1 MLKVESMADKRIGII
16 GLGRMGSAMA
26 RRLGEHGFLVTG
38 WTRSGLSSDKAA
50 TLGITAAPS
59 LASLCQSS
67 DILILAL
74 LDDAAVHSVL
84 DELAA
89 AAPKGKL
96 IVDTSTVSPQTLRSR
111 AEQFAP
117 SDAALLDAPISG
129 GPDMVLAGKVGLYI
143 GGREE
148 DYRRFLPVAE
158 VLSDRIHH
166 VGGLGDGASAKLV
179 NNMMLMGLWQSM
191 KEALQLGGKAG
202 LSRGKMIEILSGS
215 PAASPAMKARLPVV
229 LGESSAVGFPVS
241 GVVKDARV
249 VRDLAATLGIAI
261 PAIAASLASFEATVE
276 AGYGEADLAT
286 MVRLAAETN

>member
-1 MLKVESMADKRIGII
+1 MADKRIGII

-26 RRLGEHGFLVTG
+26 RRLGDHGLHVTG
-38 WTRSGLSSDKAA
+38 WTRSGLPPDQAA
-50 TLGITAAPS
+50 AMGIESAPD

-67 DILILAL
+67 DIIILAL
-74 LDDAAVHSVL
+74 LDDVAVHAVL
-84 DELAA
+84 DGLAGTA
-89 AAPKGKL
+89 VHGKL

-111 AEQFAP
+111 AAEFER
-117 SDAALLDAPISG
+117 SGAALLDAPISG
-129 GPDMVLAGKVGLYI
+129 GPDMLLAGKVGLYI

-158 VLSDRIHH
+158 ALSDRIHH

-202 LSRGKMIEILSGS
+202 LSRDKMIAILSGS

-229 LGESSAVGFPVS
+229 LGETSAVGFPVS

-249 VRDLAATLGIAI
+249 VRDLAGALGVAI
-261 PAIAASLASFEATVE
+261 PAIAASLASFEATME
-276 AGYGEADLAT
+276 AGFGEADLAT

>member
-1 MLKVESMADKRIGII
+1 M
-16 GLGRMGSAMA
+16 
-26 RRLGEHGFLVTG
+26 
-38 WTRSGLSSDKAA
+38 
-50 TLGITAAPS
+50 
-59 LASLCQSS
+59 
-67 DILILAL
+67 
-74 LDDAAVHSVL
+74 
-84 DELAA
+84 
-89 AAPKGKL
+89 
-96 IVDTSTVSPQTLRSR
+96 
-111 AEQFAP
+111 
-117 SDAALLDAPISG
+117 
-129 GPDMVLAGKVGLYI
+129 AGKVGLYI

-202 LSRGKMIEILSGS
+202 LSRDKMIEILSGS

-229 LGESSAVGFPVS
+229 LGETAVVGFPVS

-261 PAIAASLASFEATVE
+261 PAIAASLASFEATVD
-276 AGYGEADLAT
+276 AGFGEADLAT
-286 MVRLAAETN
+286 MVRLAAETD